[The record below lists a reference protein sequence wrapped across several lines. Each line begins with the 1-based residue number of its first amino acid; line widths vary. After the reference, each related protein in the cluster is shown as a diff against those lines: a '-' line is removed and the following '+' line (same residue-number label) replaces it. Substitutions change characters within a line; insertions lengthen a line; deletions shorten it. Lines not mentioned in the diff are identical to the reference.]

1 MCCNRWRSG
10 FKGVQNVNCGR
21 VLVIRPLILLLEEL
35 DCWDVKEEVDLS
47 FSAGGGGSYFLDI
60 VGCICGCVIV
70 VLLVNKL
77 EGF

>member
-1 MCCNRWRSG
+1 M
-10 FKGVQNVNCGR
+10 
-21 VLVIRPLILLLEEL
+21 
-35 DCWDVKEEVDLS
+35 KEEVDLS

-70 VLLVNKL
+70 VLLVNKV